1 MVFDGFIVFGSLFER
16 FFKAFYE
23 TWLGNFFEAQRVFM
37 YDSCMS
43 KTITI
48 DDDVYELL
56 RWLKQGERDS
66 FTKVLRRN
74 VHKPLDTC
82 GELLDSYETDPPA
95 HDAKL
100 DVLRRIERERSR
112 RCANRS

>member
-1 MVFDGFIVFGSLFER
+1 
-16 FFKAFYE
+16 
-23 TWLGNFFEAQRVFM
+23 M

-56 RWLKQGERDS
+56 KSLKQGPGDS

-74 VHKPLDTC
+74 VHKHIELC
-82 GELLDSYETDPPA
+82 GELLDSYEQNPPSHKA
-95 HDAKL
+95 DLK
-100 DVLRRIERERSR
+100 VLKRIELERGRPSGGR
-112 RCANRS
+112 K

>member
-1 MVFDGFIVFGSLFER
+1 M
-16 FFKAFYE
+16 
-23 TWLGNFFEAQRVFM
+23 FM

-56 RWLKQGERDS
+56 SSLKEGPGDS

-74 VHKPLDTC
+74 VHKPLELC
-82 GELLDSYETDPPA
+82 GELLDAYEQNPPPHKA
-95 HDAKL
+95 DLEIMK
-100 DVLRRIERERSR
+100 RIGRERGR
-112 RCANRS
+112 RSGGRK